1 MITPRSPRRLNTAVL
16 AAAFVLVPTVVFWLS
31 VLIHLISGLDHPL
44 MKLFASMEASSNGV
58 VLLATI
64 VLGCPLFAL
73 PLAAIGKWL
82 AAVNHERGETMAVFI
97 MLLGAGLAALGLVLP
112 LVLR

>member
-1 MITPRSPRRLNTAVL
+1 MIAPRSPRRLNTAVL

-31 VLIHLISGLDHPL
+31 VLIHLISGSNHPM
-44 MKLFASMEASSNGV
+44 MKLFASMEASSKGV
-58 VLLATI
+58 VLLATM

-82 AAVNHERGETMAVFI
+82 ASVNHERGERLAVII
-97 MLLGAGLAALGLVLP
+97 MLLSTGLATLGLVLP

>member
-1 MITPRSPRRLNTAVL
+1 L
-16 AAAFVLVPTVVFWLS
+16 VFWLS
-31 VLIHLISGLDHPL
+31 VLVHLITGSKHPL
-44 MKLFASMEASSNGV
+44 MKLFASMEASSRGV

-82 AAVNHERGETMAVFI
+82 AAVNHDRGEMLAVLV
-97 MLLGAGLAALGLVLP
+97 MLVSAGLAALGLVLP
-112 LVLR
+112 LVLD

>member
-1 MITPRSPRRLNTAVL
+1 MIAPRSPKRLNTAVV

-31 VLIHLISGLDHPL
+31 VLIHLVSGRNHPL
-44 MKLFASMEASSNGV
+44 MKLFASMEASSRGV
-58 VLLATI
+58 VLLATM

-73 PLAAIGKWL
+73 PLAAIGRWL
-82 AAVNHERGETMAVFI
+82 AAVNRERGETLAIIV
-97 MLLGAGLAALGLVLP
+97 MLVSAGLAALGLVLP